1 HWNGADQ
8 SHNFRR
14 RCEGKTRAH
23 NRIAGTDAFSHEDQE
38 QCVSAACASDG
49 VCNATEASELALE
62 QAYFGTED
70 KLAMPHNSSNG
81 VIDQAADRAPW
92 GRQVNEGYGSRRY
105 SGMLVHHRCNSLS
118 AGQPPGNGAASR
130 EHRVRGALE
139 TSDRNFQTRHRLFP
153 RD

>member
-1 HWNGADQ
+1 MVGRPPEKINRNHGTRTQAKLASSVACGWHAARIEIEARHLDVSKHWNGADQ

-70 KLAMPHNSSNG
+70 KLAMPQNS
-81 VIDQAADRAPW
+81 
-92 GRQVNEGYGSRRY
+92 
-105 SGMLVHHRCNSLS
+105 
-118 AGQPPGNGAASR
+118 
-130 EHRVRGALE
+130 
-139 TSDRNFQTRHRLFP
+139 
-153 RD
+153 